1 MFFAFT
7 SHAHISVDWG
17 NVFQI
22 SKFLLGPSQ
31 LEEEK
36 WRPFYSH
43 FTPCRRGIHLT
54 HVERYIT
61 DLLGSLQEICTNNLG
76 FSFLHQK
83 RIQKHEF
90 SELNKQLFALR
101 FWRHL
106 PVYCSLFLDHFLSV
120 VITSS
125 LSQGNHCSQ
134 LPQPVL
140 SMFCS
145 QLQLKPVPNSLHRN
159 LILLP
164 LMKWSLNEASRAGGL
179 KQKAENPPQEASPE
193 MIFDEKN
200 RVDEQSQN

>member
-1 MFFAFT
+1 M
-7 SHAHISVDWG
+7 
-17 NVFQI
+17 
-22 SKFLLGPSQ
+22 
-31 LEEEK
+31 
-36 WRPFYSH
+36 
-43 FTPCRRGIHLT
+43 
-54 HVERYIT
+54 ERYIT

-83 RIQKHEF
+83 RIQKLEF
-90 SELNKQLFALR
+90 SELNKQLFALW

-120 VITSS
+120 VITSL
-125 LSQGNHCSQ
+125 LSRGNHCSQ

-179 KQKAENPPQEASPE
+179 KQREPSPGSKSRND
-193 MIFDEKN
+193 IWWKK
-200 RVDEQSQN
+200 QSVWTVSKLVIRSTRWSQISTICLDIVPEWVVHNTVCYYREILYTFVACCRSKFQTI